1 MKKSILVKILDAV
14 RSSPELSLAIG
25 MLVALLWLVRAA
37 DPFAAFKLRMT
48 VSFLELLS
56 KMKIVI

>member
-1 MKKSILVKILDAV
+1 MKKSILIKILDAV
-14 RSSPELSLAIG
+14 RSNPELSLSIG
-25 MLVALLWLVRAA
+25 MLAALLWFVCAA
-37 DPFAAFKLRMT
+37 DPLAAFKLRMT